1 MTPPAPAISQGRQQD
16 RGLYFLLFLLV
27 LAIFI
32 SAAYIQKDSGMPLAH
47 PMDQSFIST
56 ANLRL
61 GRSNGSW
68 IFQYPNIMYSG
79 GISSSLIAGAYKLI
93 VPTSPETINWHIR
106 ILAMTAYLTSSYLLI
121 LKIVRTTPLRALGF
135 LTVATSAL
143 QFIQPSSELFAGSF
157 LTMFLYAAISR
168 WPFVISSLFLALF
181 GLSKVEMSLA
191 AIALALFWWAWEH
204 RRGHQQAFRA
214 FAYTVLWMVLIL
226 IPSFIVRGA
235 NPQEMDRSMVAF
247 IFTYAELFHP
257 HQFVAN
263 SSSVE
268 DSVTLL
274 KNGLFKN
281 SSSVFDF
288 IRNNPTRFY
297 DYLAVSFFKGLEQ
310 SVHTF
315 KFMLVPLALAVVQPS
330 RRLRPLLV
338 MLLIGAVLTLVPAW
352 LFAYVRIRYFV
363 KLFPAV
369 IGFSIA
375 NTEDQQAT
383 QRWILPVTFL
393 CGIGTIIWQL
403 MYFNEMWL
411 HSHWK

>member
-1 MTPPAPAISQGRQQD
+1 
-16 RGLYFLLFLLV
+16 
-27 LAIFI
+27 
-32 SAAYIQKDSGMPLAH
+32 
-47 PMDQSFIST
+47 MDQSFIST

-68 IFQYPNIMYSG
+68 IFQYPNIMFSG
-79 GISSSLIAGAYKLI
+79 GITSSLIAGAYKLI

-191 AIALALFWWAWEH
+191 AIALALFWWVWEH

-214 FAYTVLWMVLIL
+214 FAYTVLWMVLFL

-268 DSVTLL
+268 DSVMATTSSISTFGM
-274 KNGLFKN
+274 NSGISDSVSICNSGWN
-281 SSSVFDF
+281 SSSET
-288 IRNNPTRFY
+288 NSSTTASGAGN
-297 DYLAVSFFKGLEQ
+297 Q
-310 SVHTF
+310 SI
-315 KFMLVPLALAVVQPS
+315 S
-330 RRLRPLLV
+330 RRTGPSIISFSRDLES
-338 MLLIGAVLTLVPAW
+338 
-352 LFAYVRIRYFV
+352 VRAAACC
-363 KLFPAV
+363 K
-369 IGFSIA
+369 
-375 NTEDQQAT
+375 
-383 QRWILPVTFL
+383 
-393 CGIGTIIWQL
+393 
-403 MYFNEMWL
+403 
-411 HSHWK
+411 